1 MYFIYAQPSFDC
13 LPPEFTT
20 APDDLH
26 DILSRTFG
34 KKTAHTMRL
43 SVSQRLIA
51 TIVYHSAWLKNVLHP
66 LDPIRQN
73 YLFANPRTI
82 RRLEGSV
89 KLGAGAMQSTGVP
102 PITYVLKELRELR
115 AFKDQF
121 FLRMEELIEEKF
133 REHGEANGTITRSSL
148 STTLSEL
155 VGTIRD
161 EVREEVQAQFGG
173 LSLAANAAQ
182 RTNENETGAESPPGR
197 WHFWPPSDNQIQG
210 SWQRLPV
217 GFHLPPLKIK
227 AAFQLWLLGNEAQNI
242 GPLSKIGTGYKESVT
257 SAFSLESEERM
268 FYRWKSVLNYFTDL
282 AKSKWATEREEAF
295 PITPSQDDVDS
306 MWEMIKDDTGI
317 PNKSPKGRTRNVAQ
331 LSITRADRLLKN
343 LGLIDSN
350 KRPRLSRPRSSRRVT
365 RSNTSR
371 MADVV

>member
-1 MYFIYAQPSFDC
+1 MLFIIFYSTYVFYLRAAVIRLSPPRIHNSARRLAQYN
-13 LPPEFTT
+13 
-20 APDDLH
+20 
-26 DILSRTFG
+26 LSR
-34 KKTAHTMRL
+34 
-43 SVSQRLIA
+43 
-51 TIVYHSAWLKNVLHP
+51 
-66 LDPIRQN
+66 
-73 YLFANPRTI
+73 
-82 RRLEGSV
+82 
-89 KLGAGAMQSTGVP
+89 
-102 PITYVLKELRELR
+102 
-115 AFKDQF
+115 
-121 FLRMEELIEEKF
+121 
-133 REHGEANGTITRSSL
+133 
-148 STTLSEL
+148 
-155 VGTIRD
+155 
-161 EVREEVQAQFGG
+161 
-173 LSLAANAAQ
+173 
-182 RTNENETGAESPPGR
+182 
-197 WHFWPPSDNQIQG
+197 
-210 SWQRLPV
+210 
-217 GFHLPPLKIK
+217 
-227 AAFQLWLLGNEAQNI
+227 AQNI